1 MYNDIRTS
9 DILISMEIICV
20 ELLKKCSNRRLEQ
33 STRTKKNALKINR
46 ANFLKI

>member
-20 ELLKKCSNRRLEQ
+20 ELLKKMQIR
-33 STRTKKNALKINR
+33 AINSY
-46 ANFLKI
+46 